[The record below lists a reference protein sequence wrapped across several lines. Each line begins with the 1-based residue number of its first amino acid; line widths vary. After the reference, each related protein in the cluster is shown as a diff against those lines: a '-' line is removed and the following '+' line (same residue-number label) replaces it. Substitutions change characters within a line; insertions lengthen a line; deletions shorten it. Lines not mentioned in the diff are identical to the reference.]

1 MMICEPLLA
10 GSLVWSVKLRV
21 QVYVCVTPTRPYTL
35 LVELAQGSDCETSLL
50 LAPDPE
56 PKLLKINSGNKNR
69 FHVQLFVPEQLGILQ
84 MSELDHEA

>member
-1 MMICEPLLA
+1 L
-10 GSLVWSVKLRV
+10 
-21 QVYVCVTPTRPYTL
+21 
-35 LVELAQGSDCETSLL
+35 ELAQGLDCETSLL